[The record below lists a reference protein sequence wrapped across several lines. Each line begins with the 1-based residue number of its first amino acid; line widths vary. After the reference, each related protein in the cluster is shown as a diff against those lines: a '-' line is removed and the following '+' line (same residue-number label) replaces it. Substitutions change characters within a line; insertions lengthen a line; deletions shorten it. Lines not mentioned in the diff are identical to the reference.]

1 MMKNKDFFKRYWHYF
16 VTMIGAII
24 LMIVR
29 LLQDQIDS
37 ALIWGALAL
46 FWLVRLYRAYKRR

>member
-1 MMKNKDFFKRYWHYF
+1 MKSRAFFKRYWHYF